1 LSIWQQADIVE
12 EVKGFKDSRLFSYGA
27 NMEIIT
33 DYLVIGS
40 GIAGLSFALQAART
54 GRVAIVTKKEKA
66 EGSTNYAQGG
76 IASVFDQ
83 DDSFDLHIKD
93 TLQSGGG
100 LCHEDIVKLVVKEG
114 PERINELIAMGVCF
128 SRQGKEGEHLDLGR
142 EGGHSKRRIVHTKD
156 MTGREVERILL
167 DRAEEEENI
176 QIYENHMAIDLI
188 TKSKLIRRGIIATE
202 TSETCW
208 GAYVLDVERG
218 EIITFLSKITVLS
231 SGGAGKVYLYT
242 SNPDIA
248 TGDGVA
254 IGYRAGAKIANM
266 EFVQFHP
273 TCLYHPLAK
282 SFLISEAVRGEGGML
297 LDKKGNRFMEKYH
310 PLKDLAFRD
319 IVARSIDMELKKS
332 GEECVYLDISHK
344 DSGFIT
350 DRFPNIYETCLNYQV
365 DITKEPIPVVPAAHY
380 MCGGLLTDEHGK
392 TNLSNLYAI
401 GEVAC
406 TGLHGAN
413 RLASNSLLEAL
424 VFARRAALTS
434 AVEMEGKRDK
444 PFPKA
449 PQWDPGSATDSE
461 EMVVVSHN
469 WDEIRS
475 FMWNY
480 VGIVRTNKRLARAKT
495 RVESI
500 QSEIKEYYW
509 NFLVTQDLLELRN
522 IALVAE
528 LIISCASLRKESR
541 GLHFNLD
548 YPSQDHVHWL
558 QNTVLWI

>member
-1 LSIWQQADIVE
+1 
-12 EVKGFKDSRLFSYGA
+12 
-27 NMEIIT
+27 MEIIT

-40 GIAGLSFALQAART
+40 GIAGLSFALEAAKR
-54 GRVAIVTKKEKA
+54 GSVAVVTKKDKA

-76 IASVFDQ
+76 IASVFDH
-83 DDSFDLHIKD
+83 DDSFEFHIKD
-93 TLQSGGG
+93 TLESGGG
-100 LCHEDIVKLVVKEG
+100 ICHEDIVRIVVEEG
-114 PERINELIAMGVCF
+114 PARVEELISMGVNF
-128 SRQGKEGEHLDLGR
+128 THQEENEKALDLGR

-156 MTGREVERILL
+156 LTGREVERILL
-167 DRAEEEENI
+167 ERAAENKNI

-208 GAYVLDVERG
+208 GAYVLDVEQE

-231 SGGAGKVYLYT
+231 TGGAGKVYRYT

-254 IGYRAGAKIANM
+254 IGYRAGAKVANM

-282 SFLISEAVRGEGGML
+282 NFLISEAVRGEGGVL

-319 IVARSIDMELKKS
+319 IVARSIDMELKMS
-332 GEECVYLDISHK
+332 GDECVYLDISHK
-344 DSGFIT
+344 DPGFII
-350 DRFPNIYETCLNYQV
+350 DRFPHIRETCLKYHV

-380 MCGGLLTDEHGK
+380 MCGGLLTDENGK
-392 TNLSNLYAI
+392 TSLRNLYAI

-424 VFARRAALTS
+424 VFARRTALKSAA
-434 AVEMEGKRDK
+434 EMEDKRNE

-449 PQWDPGSATDSE
+449 PQWNPGSATDSE

-495 RVESI
+495 RVENI

-509 NFLVTQDLLELRN
+509 DFLVTQDLLELRN
-522 IALVAE
+522 IALAAQ

-548 YPSQDHVHWL
+548 YPSQDNVHWL
-558 QNTVLWI
+558 QDTVVWI

>member
-1 LSIWQQADIVE
+1 LLKKDVE
-12 EVKGFKDSRLFSYGA
+12 FKDSRLFSYGA
-27 NMEIIT
+27 NMEITT

-40 GIAGLSFALQAART
+40 GIAGLSFALQAAKT

-93 TLQSGGG
+93 TLKSGDG
-100 LCHEDIVKLVVKEG
+100 LCNEDIVKLVVEEG
-114 PERINELIAMGVCF
+114 PERIKELIAMGVRF
-128 SRQGKEGEHLDLGR
+128 SRQGKEGEALDLGR

-208 GAYVLDVERG
+208 GAYVLDVEQG

-282 SFLISEAVRGEGGML
+282 SFLISEAVRGEGGVL
-297 LDKKGNRFMEKYH
+297 VDKKGNRFMEKYH

-344 DSGFIT
+344 DLGFIT

-434 AVEMEGKRDK
+434 AVEMEAKRDE